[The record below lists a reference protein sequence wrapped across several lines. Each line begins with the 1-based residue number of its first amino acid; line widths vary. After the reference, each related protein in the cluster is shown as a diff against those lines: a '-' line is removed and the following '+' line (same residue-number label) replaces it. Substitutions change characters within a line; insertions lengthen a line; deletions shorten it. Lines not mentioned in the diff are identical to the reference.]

1 MEIESNSCKLQI
13 WDTAGQER
21 FRNII
26 SSYYKG
32 AQGIILVYDITD
44 LDSFQNLT
52 SWLIEIKKNVPYYVN
67 KILIGNKSDLENER
81 KVKIEQGKEFAMK
94 YGMKFF
100 EVSAKNSDNVYDAF
114 FALAKEIIKKDSSK
128 KKNSNN
134 KKHNISIKEN
144 DGTDIINIKCC

>member
-1 MEIESNSCKLQI
+1 
-13 WDTAGQER
+13 
-21 FRNII
+21 
-26 SSYYKG
+26 
-32 AQGIILVYDITD
+32 
-44 LDSFQNLT
+44 
-52 SWLIEIKKNVPYYVN
+52 
-67 KILIGNKSDLENER
+67 
-81 KVKIEQGKEFAMK
+81 MK

>member
-1 MEIESNSCKLQI
+1 MQI

-52 SWLIEIKKNVPYYVN
+52 SWLIEIKKNAPSFVN

-81 KVKIEQGKEFAMK
+81 KVKMEQGKEFAIK
-94 YGMKFF
+94 YRMKFF
-100 EVSAKNSDNVYDAF
+100 EASAKNSDNVYESF
-114 FALAKEIIKKDSSK
+114 YSLVKEILKSDFTK
-128 KKNSNN
+128 KKNNDN
-134 KKHNISIKEN
+134 KKKNISMKEN
-144 DGTDIINIKCC
+144 DGIDINNTKCC